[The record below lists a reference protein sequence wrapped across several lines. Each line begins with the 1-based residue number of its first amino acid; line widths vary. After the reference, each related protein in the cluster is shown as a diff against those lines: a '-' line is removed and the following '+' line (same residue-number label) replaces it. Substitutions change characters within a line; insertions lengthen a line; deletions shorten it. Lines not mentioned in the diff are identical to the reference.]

1 MSKSV
6 MTQHITYTRHV
17 KGI

>member
-1 MSKSV
+1 